1 MSENLIGQIITAV
14 VTLVLALIGYLK
26 LKSGQD
32 NIRKDVDGKMTQLL
46 EATGAKERAE
56 GKAEGKIEQRADT
69 KQDSTGVVPVKIVDQ
84 EKEVKV
90 IVEKPKN

>member
-26 LKSGQD
+26 LKGGQD
-32 NIRKDVDGKMTQLL
+32 AIRKDVDGKMTQLL
-46 EATGAKERAE
+46 EVSGAKERAE

-69 KQDSTGVVPVKIVDQ
+69 KEDSKSVTDVNIVDQ
-84 EKEVKV
+84 KDPVKV
-90 IVEKPKN
+90 VTEKPIK

>member
-14 VTLVLALIGYLK
+14 VTLALALIGYLK

-56 GKAEGKIEQRADT
+56 GKAEGKTEQRADT
-69 KQDSTGVVPVKIVDQ
+69 KEDSKTVTDVKIVDQ
-84 EKEVKV
+84 TDPVKV
-90 IVEKPKN
+90 VTEKPK